1 MQLANSR
8 RLIKGIQL
16 LLNDLIWQIA
26 TLGEGGFAPHNVAFP
41 AVLCETHSPL

>member
-16 LLNDLIWQIA
+16 LLSDLIWQIA
-26 TLGEGGFAPHNVAFP
+26 TLGKGGFAPYDVFP
-41 AVLCETHSPL
+41 SSAV